1 MTAAS
6 LGILGVGHLA
16 TYTIKGLRKSGD
28 QRLVTLSPRN
38 AKTAKMLAEACDCT
52 IAKTNQTVVDNSDII
67 LLSVRPDSLDTLLAE
82 LSIKPG
88 QLIISVIAGVS
99 LQHLRQ
105 HPALKQATLVRA
117 LPSASAEICA
127 GPVPLYPANPVAE
140 ALFSC
145 IGKAVVLESEELFD
159 TALAHACLHG
169 WSYFL
174 VQELIDWSVN
184 QGMDKETA
192 KTMVAHSISSA
203 IAFGESRPEL
213 NYDEIG
219 QSIATPGTYTRKGI
233 NHIRDNGG
241 IQSWVEAMDKTG
253 RL

>member
-1 MTAAS
+1 MALET

-16 TYTIKGLRKSGD
+16 TYTIKGLQKSGD

-38 AKTAKMLAEACDCT
+38 AKTVKMLAETCNCT
-52 IAKTNQTVVDNSDII
+52 IAKTNQAVVDNSDII

-88 QLIISVIAGVS
+88 QLIVSVIAGVS

-105 HPALKQATLVRA
+105 HPALKQATLLRA

-145 IGKAVVLESEELFD
+145 IGKAVVLDSEELFD
-159 TALAHACLHG
+159 TALSHACLHG

-192 KTMVAHSISSA
+192 RTMVAHSISSA
-203 IAFGESRPEL
+203 IEFGESRPEL
-213 NYDEIG
+213 NYGDIG
-219 QSIATPGTYTRKGI
+219 QSIATEGTFTRKGI
-233 NHIRDNGG
+233 DLIETDNGLKA
-241 IQSWVEAMDKTG
+241 WRDAMDSVAN
-253 RL
+253 